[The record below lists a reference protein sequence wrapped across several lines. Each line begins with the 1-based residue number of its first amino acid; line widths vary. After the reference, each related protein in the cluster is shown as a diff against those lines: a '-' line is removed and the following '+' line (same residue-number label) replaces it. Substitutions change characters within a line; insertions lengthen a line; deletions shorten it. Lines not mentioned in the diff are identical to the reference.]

1 MKNIIKDII
10 RVLISDLMTFCDVL
24 PIYGMQNERI
34 YHMIEYDRILFRRR
48 VKENIIEKSTSV
60 NFQSET

>member
-1 MKNIIKDII
+1 MKKIIKDII

-34 YHMIEYDRILFRRR
+34 YHMIEYDRISFRRR
-48 VKENIIEKSTSV
+48 LKGNIIEKGTSIDILI
-60 NFQSET
+60 

>member
-1 MKNIIKDII
+1 
-10 RVLISDLMTFCDVL
+10 MTFCDVL

-48 VKENIIEKSTSV
+48 LKGNIIEKGTSIDIPIY
-60 NFQSET
+60 